1 MCLTTQQTIYKNVV
15 NNYRK
20 TKTNEKLMTKK
31 KVFISV
37 GILLVI
43 SIILIL
49 NTKRVMTSYEYPEKM
64 PEDFNFIVK
73 LNSNEYCI
81 NTYDNTFSK
90 SINWDKDT
98 IINYKISNLEKNRV
112 YQLIKEYNIIKY
124 PNYFTPSTHVIVN
137 PSFDYY
143 FKSTFDSI
151 NVEIDWEFNT
161 ESKEKE
167 AKLLKDFLYRIFD
180 NILKEEDIK
189 NLPETKRVSF

>member
-1 MCLTTQQTIYKNVV
+1 
-15 NNYRK
+15 
-20 TKTNEKLMTKK
+20 MTKK
-31 KVFISV
+31 KIFIAV
-37 GILLVI
+37 GILLVV
-43 SIILIL
+43 SIVVIL

-64 PEDFNFIVK
+64 PKDFNFIVK

-98 IINYKISNLEKNRV
+98 IKNYKISDSDKRRV

-124 PNYFTPSTHVIVN
+124 PNYFTPPTHINVS

-151 NVEIDWEFNT
+151 NVEINWKFNT

-167 AKLLKDFLYRIFD
+167 AILLKDFLYRIFD
-180 NILKEEDIK
+180 NILKEEQIK
-189 NLPETKRVSF
+189 NLPETVRLAM

>member
-1 MCLTTQQTIYKNVV
+1 
-15 NNYRK
+15 
-20 TKTNEKLMTKK
+20 MTKK

-64 PEDFNFIVK
+64 PKDFNFIVK

-81 NTYDNTFSK
+81 NTYNNTFSK
-90 SINWDKDT
+90 SLNWNKDT
-98 IINYKISNLEKNRV
+98 IISYKIGDLEKSRV

-124 PNYFTPSTHVIVN
+124 PNYFTPPTHLIVN

-143 FKSTFDSI
+143 FKSTFNSI
-151 NVEIDWEFNT
+151 NVEINWEFNT
-161 ESKEKE
+161 ESKEKD
-167 AKLLKDFLYRIFD
+167 AKLLKGFLYGIFD
-180 NILKEEDIK
+180 NILKDEDIK